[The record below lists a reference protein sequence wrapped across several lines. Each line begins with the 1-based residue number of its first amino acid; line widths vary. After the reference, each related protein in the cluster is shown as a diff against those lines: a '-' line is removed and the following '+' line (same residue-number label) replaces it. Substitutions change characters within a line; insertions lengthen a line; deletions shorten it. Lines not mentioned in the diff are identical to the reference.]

1 MQRGE
6 PTVAAPV
13 LHALLARAAAAG
25 IDGASLLAR
34 SGLSPAGNDPDA
46 RVPAALVRTL
56 WEELPAACGDAF
68 FGLNLAA
75 AVPDG
80 ALGVVA
86 HLVLHAPTLG
96 QGFVAAVRH
105 AGLLQDVSV
114 CSTEP
119 GATPGALI
127 FAQTPQPHGPVPPR
141 HAIEFGFARVMHMA
155 RRSTGHPVR
164 PAAVRFSFA
173 RPADTRPH
181 EAVFQAP
188 LAFDHPRN
196 ELEFDAATLA
206 LPQRQADPWLRAL
219 IERHARALSERMRP
233 QGAFAGRVSTVLG
246 EAIQAG
252 GGDLASVA
260 RALSVNE
267 RTLQRR
273 LTAEGVSFRALADE
287 ARRHLACQ
295 YLADGMNLADIALVL
310 GFSEQAAFQRAFV
323 RWTGTTPGQFR
334 RSHSVS

>member
-13 LHALLARAAAAG
+13 FQALLARAAAAG
-25 IDGASLLAR
+25 LDAASLLAR
-34 SGLSPAGNDPDA
+34 AGLSPGGHDPDA
-46 RVPAALVRTL
+46 RVPAALVRAL
-56 WEELPAACGDAF
+56 WEELPAACGDAS

-96 QGFVAAVRH
+96 HGFAAAVRH
-105 AGLLQDVSV
+105 AGLLQDVAV
-114 CSTEP
+114 CSIEAGGVP
-119 GATPGALI
+119 GARV
-127 FAQTPQPHGPVPPR
+127 FAQTPHPRGPVPPR
-141 HAIEFGFARVMHMA
+141 HAVEFAFARVVHMA

-164 PAAVRFSFA
+164 PTAVRFSFA
-173 RPADTRPH
+173 RPTDTKPH

-206 LPQRQADPWLRAL
+206 LPQREADPWLRAL
-219 IERHARALSERMRP
+219 IERHARALSERLRP
-233 QGAFAGRVSTVLG
+233 RGEFAGRVSAALG
-246 EAIQAG
+246 QAIQAG
-252 GGDLASVA
+252 AGDLASVA
-260 RALSVNE
+260 RALSISE

-273 LTAEGVSFRALADE
+273 LTAEGVSFRVLVDE
-287 ARRHLACQ
+287 ARRHLACG
-295 YLADGMNLADIALVL
+295 YLTDGMSLADIALVL

-323 RWTGTTPGQFR
+323 RWTGMTPGQFR
-334 RSHSVS
+334 RSRPVA